1 MKPVLFTL
9 LGLLLAGGCGYS
21 SGTAVSSGSTS
32 QPAGYQWRSL
42 YRPGIKTVA
51 VETFTSRDF
60 RRGEEFRLSAAIAK
74 EIEAY
79 TPYKIAPRDSADTVL
94 EGEIFSI
101 RRPVLSSSSNGGVP
115 NEQLFQLVVNFTWK
129 DLRTGK
135 ILVSRKGFEQITAYY
150 PTLGEGSFLGSQ
162 TADEK
167 LALAIVQQLEAD
179 W

>member
-1 MKPVLFTL
+1 MRFVFLSILSL
-9 LGLLLAGGCGYS
+9 LIAGGCGYS
-21 SGTAVSSGSTS
+21 SGPAATSGSR
-32 QPAGYQWRSL
+32 PGGYQWRSL

-60 RRGEEFRLSAAIAK
+60 RRGEEFRLSTAIAK

-101 RRPVLSSSSNGGVP
+101 RRPVLSSSGNGGVP
-115 NEQLFQLVVNFTWK
+115 NEQLFQITVNFTWK

-135 ILVSRKGFEQITAYY
+135 VLVSRQGFEQITAYY